1 MDYSKFTNLYSLNKT
16 LRFELKPT
24 PNTIKNLE
32 KFDIVRK
39 DEKRAK
45 AYDDEMKNIFDKAHN
60 KFINESL
67 SNVRFRDEQIR
78 DLQQFRYELKSLK
91 KDKKGD
97 QRNIKQVEKSIDL
110 LQKELRKQITQSY
123 IFTAKNWKSR
133 YISLEKAKKIN
144 QEILTEK
151 ISLDLLE
158 ELYPD
163 KRDFIQEFKGFY
175 GYFGGYNE
183 NRKNYYVDE
192 DKATSIANRIINEN
206 LIKFLDNISLYQE
219 AKKYISELSQYSD
232 YFELSEYHNY
242 ITQNGIDTYN
252 AVLGGYVE
260 NKIKIQGINEYINLY
275 KQKNPHV
282 KISKLTFLH
291 KQIGSP
297 RKESD
302 ILIINKGKE
311 WNQLYNLIH
320 NQRKL
325 ISKLEEEID
334 INDIFDEKYN
344 LDQIYLNKVSINTIS
359 SKWFTNWQTL
369 EQKLVESK
377 VFQKSKG
384 EVKIPEVISLLQ
396 VQEGLNSLLDQNP
409 ENYYKETYKDQYQN
423 KNLWDSFLSIF
434 RYELI
439 TILLNIAEKEKLFIT
454 KKEQSIKDKDS
465 KQYIKDIC
473 DAYLSLERIL
483 KYFIINSKYVYKFEQ
498 DPLFYTSINN
508 FIHTDTNKIVSYYN
522 AFRNYLTRKP
532 YNEDKIKLNFDTA
545 ELLTG
550 WDISKEI
557 SKLSIILR
565 EKDKYKLV
573 ILNKNIKG
581 ANKVFEYN
589 EKNILYQVTDDTLEK
604 MLYKL
609 MKDVTLS
616 IPKVSTQLKEVVS
629 HFNKLDTDY
638 ILKGNKWIKPVSI
651 NKDEFELNNRI
662 YLRDNISQSVI
673 RDKSSDN
680 DEKMYVKAFQKDYLR
695 LGGDLN
701 FYKLSL
707 IKWID
712 FCKKILT
719 NYKNNQ
725 LLNFTKLK
733 QSAKYK
739 SIDEFYNDV
748 NKCAYVV
755 KFIPINRQVLDQ
767 YEQEGKL
774 FIFDITNKDWN
785 VYKKG
790 KNNIHTLYWNA
801 LFSQENLE
809 KTVLKLNGEA
819 EIFIRKASTSIEVKQ
834 KQDLKE
840 NLLYK
845 GKTQEKIIINQRY
858 TQDKY
863 LFHIPI
869 TINFDSEGVDN
880 QKKFNTYLNQ
890 ELTQSKPTILGIDR
904 GEKHLLYYSLID
916 LDGNIIKQ
924 GSLNT
929 INNTDYYSKLT
940 TLAGKRDDARKNWD
954 EIGNIKNFK
963 EGYLSQAVH
972 QIYQLMIDYNAIV
985 VLEDL
990 NSEFKAKRSAK
1001 VEKSVYKKFELSLA
1015 RKLNHL
1021 ILKDKENTESGGTLN
1036 AYQLTPYL
1044 SPGDM
1049 SYFEGAKQWGS
1060 IFYVRANYTS
1070 TTDPIAGWRKH
1081 LYISNG
1087 ANIDK
1092 IQEFFQDIEIEY
1104 NPKHKAYQFSYIY
1117 SGKSWTLIAHQD
1129 IIRFRWSNSQ
1139 RKMEKYH
1146 IHTKFEDL
1154 FRDFDNTRSI
1164 TEQLRDL
1171 DKSEFRWKDLVFYF
1185 NLLTQIRNTDRDV
1198 EGNDNDFI
1206 QSPIYSDYIQGFY
1219 DSRKTQEY
1227 KEKYGII
1234 VPDNGDSNGAYNIA
1248 KKGIIAFN
1256 RVKQNSEK
1264 PELYIS
1270 DIEWDEFN
1278 FKNVKY

>member
-1 MDYSKFTNLYSLNKT
+1 MDYSKFNNLYSLTKT

-24 PNTIKNLE
+24 SNTIKNLE
-32 KFDIVRK
+32 KFNIISK

-45 AYDDEMKNIFDKAHN
+45 AYDEVMKTLFDQTHN

-67 SNVRFRDEQIR
+67 SNVRFQEQKIQ
-78 DLQQFRYELKSLK
+78 DLQQFREELKQLK

-97 QRNIKQVEKSIDL
+97 QKNIKQIEKSIEL
-110 LQKELRKQITQSY
+110 LQKDLRKQITQSY
-123 IFTAKNWKSR
+123 IFTAKDWKNR
-133 YISLEKAKKIN
+133 YISLKKSKKLN

-163 KRDFIQEFKGFY
+163 KIDFIQEFRGFY
-175 GYFGGYNE
+175 GYFGGYND

-219 AKKYISELSQYSD
+219 ARKYISELSEYSN
-232 YFELSEYHNY
+232 YFKLSDYHNY

-252 AVLGGYVE
+252 SALGGYIE
-260 NKIKIQGINEYINLY
+260 SKIKIQGINEHINLH
-275 KQKNPHV
+275 KQKNPNA
-282 KISKLTFLH
+282 KISKLNFLH

-297 RKESD
+297 RSESD
-302 ILIINKGKE
+302 ILTIIRGNE
-311 WNQLYNLIH
+311 WNQLNDLIQ
-320 NQRKL
+320 NQKEL

-334 INDIFDEKYN
+334 INNILDKRYN

-369 EQKLVESK
+369 EQKLVASK
-377 VFQKSKG
+377 VFQKSQG
-384 EVKIPEVISLLQ
+384 EIKIPEAISLSQ
-396 VQEGLNSLLDQNP
+396 IQEGLNSLEDQNP
-409 ENYYKETYKDQYQN
+409 ENYYKETYKDQYQD
-423 KNLWDSFLSIF
+423 KNLWDSFLTIF
-434 RYELI
+434 RYEF
-439 TILLNIAEKEKLFIT
+439 TNILLSITEKEKLFIT
-454 KKEQSIKDKDS
+454 KREQSIKDKDS

-473 DAYLSLERIL
+473 DTYLSLERIL
-483 KYFIINSKYVYKFEQ
+483 KYFIINSKYAYKFEQ

-508 FIHTDTNKIVSYYN
+508 FINIDTNKIVSYYN

-532 YNEDKIKLNFDTA
+532 YNEDKIKLNFANTT
-545 ELLTG
+545 LLAG
-550 WDISKEI
+550 WDINKEVDN
-557 SKLSIILR
+557 LSIILR
-565 EKDKYKLV
+565 EKDRYKLV

-581 ANKVFEYN
+581 ANKLFEYN
-589 EKNILYQVTDDTLEK
+589 KKNLLYQNTNNTLEK
-604 MLYKL
+604 MDYKL
-609 MKDVTLS
+609 LPGPNKML
-616 IPKVSTQLKEVVS
+616 PKVAFSKRNEELFHS
-629 HFNKLDTDY
+629 
-638 ILKGNKWIKPVSI
+638 ILNTEI
-651 NKDEFELNNRI
+651 
-662 YLRDNISQSVI
+662 LRVREQ
-673 RDKSSDN
+673 KT
-680 DEKMYVKAFQKDYLR
+680 FQKE
-695 LGGDLN
+695 
-701 FYKLSL
+701 FL
-707 IKWID
+707 IKKDLKTWID
-712 FCKKILT
+712 FFKRVLKLYPSWKEFNFEFKNT
-719 NYKNNQ
+719 SEYKDV
-725 LLNFTKLK
+725 
-733 QSAKYK
+733 S
-739 SIDEFYNDV
+739 EFYKDITNQGY
-748 NKCAYVV
+748 KV
-755 KFIPINRQVLDQ
+755 KFTSINSEVFNQ
-767 YEQEGKL
+767 YEHEGQL
-774 FIFDITNKDWN
+774 FCFDITNKDWN

-790 KNNIHTLYWNA
+790 KNNIHTLYWKA
-801 LFSQENLE
+801 LFSQDNLE
-809 KTVLKLNGEA
+809 KAVLKLNGEG
-819 EIFIRKASTSIEVKQ
+819 EIFIRKASIEKKQ
-834 KQDLKE
+834 KQDLKHK
-840 NLLYK
+840 LLYK

-858 TQDKY
+858 TKDKY

-880 QKKFNTYLNQ
+880 QKKFNTYFNQ

-924 GSLNT
+924 GSLNI

-940 TLAGKRDDARKNWD
+940 ILAGKRDDARKNWD

-972 QIYQLMIDYNAIV
+972 QIYKLMIDYNAIV

-1001 VEKSVYKKFELSLA
+1001 VEKSVYKKFELALA

-1021 ILKDKENTESGGTLN
+1021 ILKDKDATENGGTLN

-1070 TTDPIAGWRKH
+1070 TTDPITGWRKH
-1081 LYISNG
+1081 LYIANG

-1092 IQEFFQDIEIEY
+1092 IQVFFQDIEIEY
-1104 NPKHKAYQFSYIY
+1104 NPQYKAYQFSYMY
-1117 SGKSWTLIAHQD
+1117 NGKSWTLIAHQE
-1129 IIRFRWSNSQ
+1129 IVRFKWNNSQ
-1139 RKMEKYH
+1139 RKMEEYH
-1146 IHTKFEDL
+1146 IHTKFEEL
-1154 FRDFDNTRSI
+1154 FVNFDNTRSI

-1206 QSPIYSDYIQGFY
+1206 QSPVYSDYIQGFY

-1234 VPDNGDSNGAYNIA
+1234 LPDNGDANGAYNIA
-1248 KKGIIAFN
+1248 RKGIMVLN
-1256 RVKQNSEK
+1256 RVKQNPEK

-1270 DIEWDEFN
+1270 DTEWDEFIS
-1278 FKNVKY
+1278 KNVKY